1 MRGLNVE
8 RAGKEVDMASLFS
21 KLAAFARS
29 PQGRR
34 VTEQVKH
41 AARDPRNKAKAQ
53 QLLRRLR
60 KR

>member
-1 MRGLNVE
+1 
-8 RAGKEVDMASLFS
+8 MASLFS
-21 KLAAFARS
+21 KISAFARS

-34 VTEQVKH
+34 VAEQVKQ

-53 QLLRRLR
+53 ELMRKFR

>member
-1 MRGLNVE
+1 
-8 RAGKEVDMASLFS
+8 MASLFS

-34 VTEQVKH
+34 VAEQVKQ

-53 QLLRRLR
+53 QVLR
-60 KR
+60 KFRKH

>member
-1 MRGLNVE
+1 
-8 RAGKEVDMASLFS
+8 MASLFS

-34 VTEQVKH
+34 VTDQVKN

-53 QLLRRLR
+53 QLLRKLR

>member
-1 MRGLNVE
+1 
-8 RAGKEVDMASLFS
+8 MASLFS

-34 VTEQVKH
+34 VTEKVKY
-41 AARDPRNKAKAQ
+41 AAQDPRNRAKAQ
-53 QLLRRLR
+53 QLLRKFK

>member
-1 MRGLNVE
+1 
-8 RAGKEVDMASLFS
+8 MANLFS

-34 VTEQVKH
+34 VTEQVKQ

-53 QLLRRLR
+53 QLIRKFR

>member
-1 MRGLNVE
+1 
-8 RAGKEVDMASLFS
+8 MASLFR
-21 KLAAFARS
+21 KLAALARS

-34 VTEQVKH
+34 VAEQVKH

-53 QLLRRLR
+53 QLLRKFR